1 MSKSFQPRKT
11 LHAVLLFCLISSL
24 VLSLTITPS
33 RAVSLVCGYSNGNIL
48 CCNKKESLAS
58 PSPSHNDF
66 QYEGTSLYTPINK
79 TEGVGVHCST
89 EDIITVYDYQ

>member
-1 MSKSFQPRKT
+1 MSS
-11 LHAVLLFCLISSL
+11 
-24 VLSLTITPS
+24 TITPF
-33 RAVSLVCGYSNGNIL
+33 RTFSLDFGYANGNIL
-48 CCNKKESLAS
+48 YCDKKESLPS
-58 PSPSHNDF
+58 PSPNHNDF